1 LGITIEI
8 EYENEQGEELI
19 KTEIREPSLAEVMLD
34 QDFLVEAKLSNELLG
49 KFMTREKILM
59 IIDYLIIEPGFDD
72 DA

>member
-1 LGITIEI
+1 MGITIEI